1 MPLSLTPDNIL
12 HKTLHDRFSTT
23 RSSCE
28 RAMLALTLQ
37 AFSEVQVRRQETQ
50 SRVRELSLQVQRTE
64 SQIMRMHTHLFGTS
78 RSSDSTLNGLSLDK
92 YSLADVRVIDTLNA
106 LLGGQESRLR
116 ATKEELALA
125 EQRLATLVTAWATK
139 F

>member
-1 MPLSLTPDNIL
+1 MPLSLTTDNIL

-28 RAMLALTLQ
+28 RAMLAITLQ
-37 AFSEVQVRRQETQ
+37 AFTEVQTRRQETQ

-64 SQIMRMHTHLFGTS
+64 SQIMHMHTHLFGTS
-78 RSSDSTLNGLSLDK
+78 RSSDSTLYDK
-92 YSLADVRVIDTLNA
+92 YSMADVRVIDTLNA
-106 LLGGQESRLR
+106 LLSGQESRLR